1 MITASTFLSVAI
13 FTGVILILVLM
24 LNLAES
30 KLLPQGDITLNINGD
45 DDKSIKVRPGSTLLS
60 ALATESIFLPSAC
73 GGGGTCAMCGGPRV
87 AAWARGRGGATRAP
101 AVGVVLR

>member
-1 MITASTFLSVAI
+1 MITASTLLSVAI

-45 DDKSIKVRPGSTLLS
+45 DEKSIKVRTIVSK
-60 ALATESIFLPSAC
+60 
-73 GGGGTCAMCGGPRV
+73 
-87 AAWARGRGGATRAP
+87 
-101 AVGVVLR
+101 

>member
-30 KLLPQGDITLNINGD
+30 KLLPQGDVTLNINGD
-45 DDKSIKVRPGSTLLS
+45 DDKSIKV
-60 ALATESIFLPSAC
+60 
-73 GGGGTCAMCGGPRV
+73 
-87 AAWARGRGGATRAP
+87 
-101 AVGVVLR
+101 